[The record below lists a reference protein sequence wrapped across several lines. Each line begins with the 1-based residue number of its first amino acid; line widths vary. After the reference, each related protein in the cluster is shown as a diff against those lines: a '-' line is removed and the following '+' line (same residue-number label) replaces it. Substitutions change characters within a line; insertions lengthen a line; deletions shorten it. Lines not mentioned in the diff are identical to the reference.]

1 MRTLL
6 LVAAEAMEFAG
17 LRRHCRRDVR
27 LGWPLRF
34 AREAELNG
42 QRMILVAHGAGP
54 ALAGEACDVAWSR
67 GEADAVIST
76 GFCGALDPALGAGE
90 VFVATSVAAPGAPD
104 AMDARS
110 PDCARPCATGRL
122 LSVDRVIQTAKEKRS
137 LGSLG
142 ASAVEMEA
150 AAVGARAARWGVPFY
165 CIRAVTD
172 LAQED
177 FRMDFN
183 ALRARDGRL
192 SKVRVAWA
200 ALRRPITGIPE
211 VCKLYRRSRAA
222 ANAIGGFIA
231 DCRF

>member
-1 MRTLL
+1 VRTML
-6 LVAAEAMEFAG
+6 LVAAEALEFAG
-17 LRRHCRRDVR
+17 LRRHCHRDAR
-27 LGWPLRF
+27 LPWPLRF
-34 AREAELNG
+34 AREVELNRI
-42 QRMILVAHGAGP
+42 RMILVAHGAGP
-54 ALAGEACDVAWSR
+54 ALAGAACDVAWSR
-67 GEADAVIST
+67 GAAEAVIST

-90 VFVATSVAAPGAPD
+90 VFVATSVAVPGAAD

-110 PDCARPCATGRL
+110 PDCSRPCATGRL
-122 LSVDRVIQTAKEKRS
+122 LSVDRVAQTAQEKSS
-137 LGSLG
+137 LAALG

-165 CIRAVTD
+165 CIRGVTD

-183 ALRARDGRL
+183 ALRSPDGRL
-192 SKVRVAWA
+192 GKARIAWA

-211 VCKLYRRSRAA
+211 VCGLYRRSRTA
-222 ANAIGGFIA
+222 ANAIGDFIA